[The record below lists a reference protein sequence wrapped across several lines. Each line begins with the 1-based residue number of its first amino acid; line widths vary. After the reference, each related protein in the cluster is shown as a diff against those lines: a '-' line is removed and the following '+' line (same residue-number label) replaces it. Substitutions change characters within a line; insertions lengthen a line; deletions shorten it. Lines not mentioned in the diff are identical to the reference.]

1 MHDTTSANLALF
13 HDQAYLSLT
22 TFRKNGSPVAT
33 PVWFAQDGEKLY
45 VMTGAQT
52 GKVRRVR
59 HNAQVEVAPCTL
71 NGSLLGPSLEAMARI
86 LHDEE
91 RAAANRALNRKYG
104 WQKRIYDLSY
114 ILRRKERVYFEI
126 MLM

>member
-1 MHDTTSANLALF
+1 MQHIHPANLSLF
-13 HDQAYLSLT
+13 SGQAYLSLT
-22 TFRKNGSPVAT
+22 TFRKNGSAVAT
-33 PVWFAQDGEKLY
+33 PVWFAQQDDKLY
-45 VMTGAQT
+45 VMTGAET

-71 NGSLLGPSLEAMARI
+71 NGGLLGPPLEAMARI

-91 RAAANRALNRKYG
+91 RTIANRALNSKYG
-104 WQKRIYDLSY
+104 WQKRVYDLTY

-126 MLM
+126 SLM

>member
-1 MHDTTSANLALF
+1 MHHTTSADLALF

-22 TFRKNGSPVAT
+22 TFRKNGSPVVT
-33 PVWFAQDGEKLY
+33 PVWFAQEGDKLY
-45 VMTGAQT
+45 VMTGAET
-52 GKVRRVR
+52 GKVKRVR

-86 LHDEE
+86 LHDGD
-91 RAAANRALNRKYG
+91 RASANRSLNRKYG
-104 WQKRIYDLSY
+104 WQKRIYDLTY
-114 ILRRKERVYFEI
+114 ILRFKQRVYFEI

>member
-1 MHDTTSANLALF
+1 MHHTTSADLALF

-22 TFRKNGSPVAT
+22 SFRKNGSPVAT
-33 PVWFAQDGEKLY
+33 PMWFAQEGEKLY
-45 VMTGAQT
+45 VMTGAET
-52 GKVRRVR
+52 GKVKRVR

-86 LHDEE
+86 LHDAD
-91 RAAANRALNRKYG
+91 RASANRALNRKYG
-104 WQKRIYDLSY
+104 WQKRIYDLTY
-114 ILRRKERVYFEI
+114 ILRFKQRVYFEI

>member
-1 MHDTTSANLALF
+1 MYSTTRADLSLF
-13 HDQAYLSLT
+13 RDQAYLSLT

-33 PVWFAQDGEKLY
+33 PVWFALDGEKLY
-45 VMTGAQT
+45 VMTGAET

-86 LHDEE
+86 LHDED
-91 RAAANRALNRKYG
+91 RLIAQRALLHKYG
-104 WQKRIYDLSY
+104 WQKRIYDLTY

-126 MLM
+126 TLM